1 MSVFPQLILKPKK
14 ERAFVHRH
22 PWIFSG
28 AVEVLPKA
36 ENGDIVE
43 VRSNDQKLLGFGFFS
58 PYSQIVCRVFEF
70 DPEGK
75 TIDTDYWKAKIQRA
89 MTLRQQVLDFK
100 ETDCYRLLHAE
111 GDFCPGIIADAYGD
125 SLVVQLLIKGTEK
138 LIPVLKE
145 AFLSL
150 GFKHVYLKTKQSSQI
165 LEQVNEEITWLTEPR
180 ELPIEVKEN
189 GVKLLVD
196 FEKGQKTGFFLDQR
210 DNRQTAGTYSKG
222 KNVLNTFCYTGGF
235 SVYALAGGAKEV
247 HSVDSSKDAIAMC
260 DENVAL
266 NGFSDRHQSY
276 VADCFDF
283 LKQAPRDFYDII
295 ILDPPAFAKNA
306 RKVENATR
314 GYKELNMLGFK
325 RIKPGGLILTFSCS
339 QNVDKVLFQKIVF
352 GAAADVGRNVRIL
365 AHLSQPLD
373 HPVNIYHP
381 EGEYLKGLLLY
392 VE

>member
-43 VRSNDQKLLGFGFFS
+43 VHSNDGRILGFGFFS

-70 DPEGK
+70 DPEGR
-75 TIDTDYWKAKIQRA
+75 TIDTDYWKTKIQRA
-89 MTLRQQVLDFK
+89 MAVRQQVLDFK

-138 LIPVLKE
+138 LIPVLKD

-180 ELPIEVKEN
+180 ELPVEVKEN

-210 DNRQTAGTYSKG
+210 ENRRIAGGFSEG

-247 HSVDSSKDAIAMC
+247 HSVDSSQAAITMC
-260 DENVAL
+260 DENVEI

-325 RIKPGGLILTFSCS
+325 RIKPGGLVLTFSCS

-365 AHLSQPLD
+365 AHLSQPMD

>member
-1 MSVFPQLILKPKK
+1 MSTFPQLILKPKK

-28 AVEVLPKA
+28 AVAVLPEA
-36 ENGDIVE
+36 ENGDIIE
-43 VRSNDQKLLGFGFFS
+43 VLSNDNKLLGFGFFS

-75 TIDTDYWKAKIQRA
+75 TIDAAYWTAKIKRA
-89 MTLRQQVLDFK
+89 MDIRVQLLDFSK
-100 ETDCYRLLHAE
+100 TNCYRLLHAE
-111 GDFCPGIIADAYGD
+111 GDFCPGIIADAYDD

-138 LIPVLKE
+138 LIPTLKE
-145 AFLSL
+145 SFLSL

-165 LEQVNEEITWLTEPR
+165 LEQVNEELTWITEPR
-180 ELPIEVKEN
+180 ELPVEVLEN
-189 GVKLLVD
+189 GVKLWVD

-210 DNRQTAGTYSKG
+210 ENREMAGHFSKD

-260 DENVAL
+260 DENVSL
-266 NGFSDRHQSY
+266 NGFSDRHTSY
-276 VADCFDF
+276 IADCFDF
-283 LKQAPRDFYDII
+283 LKQAPKDFYDVI

-325 RIKPGGLILTFSCS
+325 RIKPGGIILTFSCS
-339 QNVDKVLFQKIVF
+339 QNIDKVLFQKIVF

-365 AHLSQPLD
+365 AHLSQPMD

>member
-36 ENGDIVE
+36 ENGDIIE
-43 VRSNDQKLLGFGFFS
+43 VQSNDGRVLGFGFFS

-75 TIDTDYWKAKIQRA
+75 TIDTAYWKAKIQRA
-89 MTLRQQVLDFK
+89 MVLRQQVLDFK

-180 ELPIEVKEN
+180 ELPVEVKEN

-210 DNRQTAGTYSKG
+210 ENRKMAGSFSEG

-266 NGFSDRHQSY
+266 NGFHDRHQSY

-283 LKQAPRDFYDII
+283 LKQAPKDFYDII

-365 AHLSQPLD
+365 AHLSQPID